1 MNWSGLLFCCL
12 FSFSSLLSTAQ
23 VILHG
28 RIIDAS
34 SKEPLAYATLS
45 INNLGIGTAS
55 NMDGDWTLQIP
66 SSAANEMVSV
76 SFMGYT
82 SKTINVS
89 ALSENATILLQP
101 KSYQMADVVVTQKD
115 FCKEFLKKAWDAIP
129 QNYPTGPTLCEGF
142 YRETERLKDSTF
154 LYFDEA
160 VLDIYKNSY
169 KNTVNFGQIR
179 VEKSRK
185 NVFPGIDSINDVWFY
200 GGPHFPIDK
209 DIVFSRWDFI
219 KPSEYANWKIELVGS
234 MRDSVSNIYV
244 LSFKNKKLPNSS
256 FQGKM
261 YIDRDNYAFVGFDF
275 WRAGFSNLNGRQLP
289 DMDYVPGM
297 TSLKIGYIEQ
307 NGIYHLGYIN
317 YKTNG
322 LNTTSRKRI
331 YKDIEYVTTSIQTK
345 DVTPIPFSQQFDSHD
360 ILSILAQPYDSSYWK
375 DYNILEQSK
384 LMNNQAALTYQK
396 DEALKQLT
404 KTYNK
409 ELTEEEKV
417 LLFLKRFTFDGGI
430 AYLPVR
436 YKGGSHD
443 LTWGGNSWGAEEVP
457 TTAFGI
463 STMDGIRFELNKK
476 WMLTGTVST
485 ALYGIEQLQM
495 DLGAA
500 YRVSLAPSGRLFFMD
515 LGLAA
520 SSVTSRLTLAT
531 LSNTGGNLVLDGKTF
546 DSDKLLLKAGKSGLG
561 LKPSIGFS
569 VRMGK
574 QYELFTDAS
583 WFQSLLLKK
592 EYLQLKEADGFF
604 LSRQSVKTDWNR
616 ATLQLNVD
624 GQAVHTPRFEVQPW
638 NIRIGIRSGF

>member
-1 MNWSGLLFCCL
+1 
-12 FSFSSLLSTAQ
+12 
-23 VILHG
+23 
-28 RIIDAS
+28 
-34 SKEPLAYATLS
+34 
-45 INNLGIGTAS
+45 
-55 NMDGDWTLQIP
+55 
-66 SSAANEMVSV
+66 
-76 SFMGYT
+76 
-82 SKTINVS
+82 
-89 ALSENATILLQP
+89 
-101 KSYQMADVVVTQKD
+101 
-115 FCKEFLKKAWDAIP
+115 
-129 QNYPTGPTLCEGF
+129 
-142 YRETERLKDSTF
+142 
-154 LYFDEA
+154 
-160 VLDIYKNSY
+160 
-169 KNTVNFGQIR
+169 
-179 VEKSRK
+179 
-185 NVFPGIDSINDVWFY
+185 
-200 GGPHFPIDK
+200 
-209 DIVFSRWDFI
+209 
-219 KPSEYANWKIELVGS
+219 
-234 MRDSVSNIYV
+234 
-244 LSFKNKKLPNSS
+244 
-256 FQGKM
+256 
-261 YIDRDNYAFVGFDF
+261 
-275 WRAGFSNLNGRQLP
+275 LNGRQLP